1 MLKVLFKLNKKVSFL
16 PMHHNTL
23 NTLTTLIETGLALT
37 KTKQRPPARIIAD
50 WQSTETLYAVV
61 DKHQFTQWR
70 TAVLAYLTE
79 HFGANSD
86 EVWAFQD
93 ECRFP
98 QYMELLE
105 GIKFLKHIEKN
116 CIK

>member
-1 MLKVLFKLNKKVSFL
+1 MQDNLHLTL
-16 PMHHNTL
+16 PQ
-23 NTLTTLIETGLALT
+23 LIEVGLALT

-61 DKHQFTQWR
+61 DKQQFTQWR
-70 TAVLAYLTE
+70 TDVLAYLTE
-79 HFGANSD
+79 QFGANAD

-105 GIKFLKHIEKN
+105 GIKFLKHIKKS

>member
-1 MLKVLFKLNKKVSFL
+1 MQNSA
-16 PMHHNTL
+16 L
-23 NTLTTLIETGLALT
+23 NTLTTLIEEGLALT

-61 DKHQFTQWR
+61 DKQQFTQWR
-70 TAVLAYLTE
+70 RAVLTYLTE
-79 HFGANSD
+79 QFGADAD

-105 GIKFLKHIEKN
+105 GIKFLKHIEKAVYN
-116 CIK
+116 